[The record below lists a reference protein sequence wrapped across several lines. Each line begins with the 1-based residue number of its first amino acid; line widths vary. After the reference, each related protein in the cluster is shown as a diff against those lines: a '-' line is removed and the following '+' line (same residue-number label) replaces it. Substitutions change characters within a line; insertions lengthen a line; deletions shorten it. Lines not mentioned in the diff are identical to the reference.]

1 MTYEYPEEV
10 VRERNQALADA
21 RRENMAIQ
29 EMLAH
34 VLAAHGKP
42 VVINKEDLV
51 GGKFEG
57 KRIDIQDDIKSE
69 QFIVS
74 LVDND

>member
-1 MTYEYPEEV
+1 MNEEV
-10 VRERNQALADA
+10 QHQLAMA
-21 RRENMAIQ
+21 YRENMAIQ

-42 VVINKEDLV
+42 VYINKEDLT

-57 KRIDIQDDIKSE
+57 KRIDIRDDMASE
-69 QFIVS
+69 QFIIS
-74 LVDND
+74 LVDDD